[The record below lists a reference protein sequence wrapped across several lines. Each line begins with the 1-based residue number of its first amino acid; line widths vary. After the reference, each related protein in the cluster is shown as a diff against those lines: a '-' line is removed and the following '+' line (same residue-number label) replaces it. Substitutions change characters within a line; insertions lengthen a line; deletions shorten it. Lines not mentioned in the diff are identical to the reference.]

1 MRNQLSIFVL
11 GLFCMTLFSCRPDM
25 TEKEAIIPDTV
36 LANVFGNKLTLSE
49 LEGMVPNNTSSSD
62 SIQIINAFIDRWVKE
77 ATLMHE
83 AEKHIPNDL
92 NIEKLVKDYR
102 ASLVK
107 HNFEKLLIETNL
119 DSTVTKQ
126 ELDNYYTKNKEQY
139 QLETTILR
147 CYYIKIEEENEQIE
161 ELKKMWRDLDAENY
175 TDLLTLCTENA
186 DTYMLDDS
194 TWVQIDDLAMQ
205 LPKGIINSSNI
216 NERTEI
222 SRKDGKYH
230 YFLKVFETV
239 SKKEI
244 APLSFIEDQARK
256 VILHKRKIKLLSEKK
271 EEIYDREY
279 ERKNIKIYT
288 Q

>member
-1 MRNQLSIFVL
+1 MN
-11 GLFCMTLFSCRPDM
+11 
-25 TEKEAIIPDTV
+25 EKSVVIEDKI
-36 LANVFGNKLTLSE
+36 LANVFNKNLRLSE
-49 LEGMVPNNTSSSD
+49 LEDMIPNNTSSSD
-62 SIQIINAFIDRWVKE
+62 SIQLINAFIDRWVKE

-92 NIEKLVKDYR
+92 NIEKLVEDYR
-102 ASLVK
+102 SSLVK
-107 HNFEKLLIETNL
+107 HNFEKLLVETNL
-119 DSTVTKQ
+119 DSTVTKA

-161 ELKKMWRDLDAENY
+161 ALKKLWSDLDSKNY
-175 TDLLTLCTENA
+175 KELLTLCTDHAE
-186 DTYMLDDS
+186 TYMLDDS
-194 TWVQIDDLAMQ
+194 TWIQIDDLAMQ

-230 YFLKVFETV
+230 YFLKVFESV

-271 EEIYDREY
+271 EEIFDREFQR
-279 ERKNIKIYT
+279 ENIKIYT

>member
-1 MRNQLSIFVL
+1 
-11 GLFCMTLFSCRPDM
+11 M
-25 TEKEAIIPDTV
+25 TEQPKVVQDTI
-36 LANVFGNKLTLSE
+36 LANVFDKNLRLSE
-49 LEGMVPNNTSSSD
+49 LEGMIPNNTSSSD
-62 SIQIINAFIDRWVKE
+62 SIQIINSFIDRWVKE
-77 ATLMHE
+77 ATLLHE

-107 HNFEKLLIETNL
+107 HNFEKLLVETNL

-147 CYYIKIEEENEQIE
+147 CYYIKIEEENERIE
-161 ELKKMWRDLDAENY
+161 DLKKLWSDLDSKNY
-175 TDLLTLCTENA
+175 KDLLTLCTDNA
-186 DTYMLDDS
+186 ETYMLDDS
-194 TWVQIDDLAMQ
+194 TWIRIDDLALQ

-230 YFLKVFETV
+230 YFLRVFETV

-279 ERKNIKIYT
+279 QRKNIKIYT

>member
-1 MRNQLSIFVL
+1 
-11 GLFCMTLFSCRPDM
+11 MTLFSCRPDM
-25 TEKEAIIPDTV
+25 KEQPVVVQDTI
-36 LANVFGNKLTLSE
+36 LANVFDMDLRLSE
-49 LEGMVPNNTSSSD
+49 LEGMVPNNASSKD
-62 SIQIINAFIDRWVKE
+62 SIQIINAYIDRWVKE

-107 HNFEKLLIETNL
+107 HNFEKLLVETNL
-119 DSTVTKQ
+119 DSTVTKA

-147 CYYIKIEEENEQIE
+147 CYYIKIEEEHEQID
-161 ELKKMWRDLDAENY
+161 ELKKLWSNLNAENY
-175 TDLLTLCTENA
+175 KEMLAFCTENA

-194 TWVQIDDLAMQ
+194 TWIQIDDLALQ

-222 SRKDGKYH
+222 SRKDGNHH
-230 YFLKVFETV
+230 YFLKVFESV

-271 EEIYDREY
+271 EEIFDREFQ
-279 ERKNIKIYT
+279 RKNIKIYT